1 VRLTHPPS
9 RAADFVEVP
18 SQAAYALLV
27 WRMPNPMSTFHQR
40 GRGRLSLV
48 AIVAFALTTGLVGVS
63 AFALVDPLSAIALT
77 IACVVVLV
85 VVLRTAH
92 RRTAIA
98 GRSVAVLV
106 AALVVLVLLYLHSFP
121 RWIVRD
127 TDMNRWIATEL
138 PRGSSTAQVLA
149 FLHRHAA
156 PGETVNSFT
165 DSQGDTIYANIEP
178 NYTDLFCVGD
188 LQLTFYLGHA
198 NHLSHHDVVERPVCL

>member
-1 VRLTHPPS
+1 
-9 RAADFVEVP
+9 
-18 SQAAYALLV
+18 
-27 WRMPNPMSTFHQR
+27 MSTFHQR

-92 RRTAIA
+92 RRTVIA

-138 PRGSSTAQVLA
+138 PPGSSTA
-149 FLHRHAA
+149 
-156 PGETVNSFT
+156 
-165 DSQGDTIYANIEP
+165 IEP